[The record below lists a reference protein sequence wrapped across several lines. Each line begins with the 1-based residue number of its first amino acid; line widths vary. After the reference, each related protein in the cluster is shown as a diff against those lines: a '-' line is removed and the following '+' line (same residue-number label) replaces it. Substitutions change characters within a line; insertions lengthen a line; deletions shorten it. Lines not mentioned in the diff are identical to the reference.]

1 MSKQA
6 RKITGAALASAV
18 ATALAT
24 VALPAL
30 AAESGAEHLEKCW
43 GVALKGQNDCA
54 NGNHSCGGSSTVD
67 YAGNE
72 YKLVPTGTCVTM
84 KTPYGEG
91 SLSVLTRPP
100 QD

>member
-1 MSKQA
+1 MSEQA
-6 RKITGAALASAV
+6 RRITSAAAVPASASE
-18 ATALAT
+18 
-24 VALPAL
+24 P
-30 AAESGAEHLEKCW
+30 GAEHLEKCW

-54 NGNHSCGGSSTVD
+54 NGKHSCGGSSTVD

-84 KTPYGEG
+84 KTPYGAG